1 MVVFLVEA
9 TAGFLSP
16 PGWLYSQDHRRIL
29 QDTPLAYEVLI
40 PDSEATLHWV
50 SLETCCSDLL
60 DPFFIERG
68 FFSGEREIGERETNG
83 SIVMT

>member
-9 TAGFLSP
+9 TAGFMSP
-16 PGWLYSQDHRRIL
+16 LGLLYSQDHRRIL
-29 QDTPLAYEVLI
+29 HYTPLAYEVLI

-50 SLETCCSDLL
+50 FLETCSDLL

-68 FFSGEREIGERETNG
+68 FSAEREIGERETNG